1 MAKENIFN
9 WSFQK
14 AMELP
19 DDDPRLLEY
28 LKLHHA
34 KWKAEK
40 ATDKIEAL
48 KDKIVDGLTEGVC
61 SQDYTQLVALDL
73 DKELADP
80 AYN

>member
-1 MAKENIFN
+1 MSKENILN

-19 DDDPRLLEY
+19 DNDPRLLEY

-34 KWKAEK
+34 KWKTEK
-40 ATDKIEAL
+40 ETEKIESL

-61 SQDYTQLVALDL
+61 SQDYTQLVALEL